1 MTDQGGQQTFRRT
14 PYVRLNDGGLTTYPS
29 MVSRPRT
36 VAWAAVAHVETRSD
50 GRLYLSG
57 PDEARMSV
65 RMKTVTENQRIALVE
80 EVQRLSGRRLRV
92 VPAKPPR
99 LH

>member
-1 MTDQGGQQTFRRT
+1 
-14 PYVRLNDGGLTTYPS
+14 

-65 RMKTVTENQRIALVE
+65 RMKTVTENRRIALVE